1 MMRGAALSL
10 AVCAVAACQQPGP
23 LSGEAGARAPAS
35 FEIGA
40 RLIRAN
46 QPEMALG
53 AFTRLIAEK
62 GMSPEAMVGIGVA
75 YLRMGRRDDA
85 IRSFE
90 QAIEADPNVAV
101 ARNNLGVALYEDGAY
116 AAALS
121 EFERAFALT
130 GGLDPVV
137 RTNVGIAEFAM
148 VTKGDEVIVDDA
160 DFDVIQYGQGVY
172 RLEPRKPDGEAA
184 PKTARTETEA
194 QS

>member
-1 MMRGAALSL
+1 MIRGAALSL
-10 AVCAVAACQQPGP
+10 AAVAVAACQQPGP
-23 LSGEAGARAPAS
+23 LSQEAGAQAPAS

-62 GMSPEAMVGIGVA
+62 GVTAEAMIGVGVA
-75 YLRMGRRDDA
+75 YLRMGRREDA

-90 QAIEADPNVAV
+90 QAIEVDPNIPV

-121 EFERAFALT
+121 EFERAYALT

-137 RTNVGIAEFAM
+137 RTNIGIAEFAM
-148 VTKGDEVIVDDA
+148 ATRADEVIVDDA